1 MQHLSINQKCLIY
14 GENQLAYSL
23 SLSLSLYLC
32 TMISLSTYVCTI
44 ISLDLTVIQSDVSLQ
59 NLGLPFDAVDA
70 DAKDDDLDND
80 ALHRGG
86 QAGHRR
92 GTHEERKTTR

>member
-1 MQHLSINQKCLIY
+1 MFNLWRESVSL
-14 GENQLAYSL
+14 L
-23 SLSLSLYLC
+23 SLSLSLYLR

-44 ISLDLTVIQSDVSLQ
+44 IS
-59 NLGLPFDAVDA
+59 LGLPFDAVDA

>member
-23 SLSLSLYLC
+23 SLSLSL
-32 TMISLSTYVCTI
+32 SLYVCTI